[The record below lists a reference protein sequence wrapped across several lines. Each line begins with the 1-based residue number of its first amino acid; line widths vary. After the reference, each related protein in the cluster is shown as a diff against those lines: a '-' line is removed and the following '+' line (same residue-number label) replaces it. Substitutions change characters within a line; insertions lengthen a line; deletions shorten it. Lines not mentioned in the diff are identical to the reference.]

1 MSAGQQAVQAKPGA
15 KLTGGQVLVEGLRR
29 EGVKHVF
36 CVPGESYLGAL
47 DALYDA
53 PEIRIIVN
61 RQEGGACYMAEG
73 YAKATRS
80 VGVCFVTRGPGATN
94 ASIGIHCADQD
105 STPLVLFVGQVP
117 RANRGRE
124 ALQEVDYER
133 FFGSMAKWVVEPTTP
148 ARLAEAVP
156 RAFHIARSGRPGP
169 VVVSLPEDM
178 LVEQA
183 DARLRSPLPRSRP
196 HPDPAQIAELARRIA
211 AAEKP
216 ALVVGSGVQYGAR
229 EALVHFAER
238 YGIPVTTSFRRM
250 DAFPNSHPNYAG
262 TLASGMTAGQD
273 TVRGA
278 DLVVVIGDRLS
289 ENTTNDY
296 RIPAPG
302 QALAHVDV
310 EPEVIGQNFATELGI
325 VSDAGLAL
333 EALLEHSP
341 KHLAPGRDAWVKERH
356 GKYLEFS
363 TPSVRATPRVSMERV
378 SQDLSRLLPKD
389 AILTVDAGNFSGWI
403 HRFYRFDTAQ
413 SFLGPTVGSM
423 GYGLPAAIGAKLA
436 HPRRTVIAT
445 CGDGGALMTMQEL
458 ATAVQHDIPVIL
470 LVFNNGTFGTI
481 RMHQEREFPGRT
493 VATDISNPDFAALG
507 RAMGAQGYTVRT
519 SDEFAPALQAAL
531 ASGKPAV
538 LDVMSDP
545 EHISVSATL
554 ADLRAGKGVS
564 RRAK

>member
-1 MSAGQQAVQAKPGA
+1 MTAQESSTP
-15 KLTGGQVLVEGLRR
+15 KLTGGQILVEGLRR

-53 PEIRIIVN
+53 PDIRIIVN

-94 ASIGIHCADQD
+94 ASIGVHCADQD

-124 ALQEVDYER
+124 ALQEVDYGA
-133 FFGSMAKWVVEPTTP
+133 FFGSMAKWVIEVNDP
-148 ARLAEAVP
+148 ARLAEVVP

-169 VVVSLPEDM
+169 VVISLPEDM
-178 LVEQA
+178 LVE
-183 DARLRSPLPRSRP
+183 RGEPRFRNSYPRSRP
-196 HPDPAQIAELARRIA
+196 HPDPEQVAQLAKRLL

-216 ALVVGSGVQYGAR
+216 VLVVGSGVQYAPAR
-229 EALVHFAER
+229 AALIACAER
-238 YGIPVTTSFRRM
+238 FGVPVTTSFRRM

-262 TLASGMTAGQD
+262 TLAGGMVSGVD
-273 TVRGA
+273 TVKAA
-278 DLVVVIGDRLS
+278 DLVVVVGDRLG

-296 RIPAPG
+296 RVPMPG
-302 QALAHVDV
+302 QPLIHVDV
-310 EPEVIGQNFATELGI
+310 EPEVIGQNFATDLAI
-325 VSDAGLAL
+325 VADAALTL
-333 EALLEHSP
+333 EALLEHAPKSP
-341 KHLAPGRDAWVKERH
+341 PPGRAQWVQERH
-356 GKYLEFS
+356 KKYLDYSMPGER
-363 TPSVRATPRVSMERV
+363 PTPRVSMEQV
-378 SQDLSRLLPKD
+378 SKDLTRLLPKN

-403 HRFYRFDTAQ
+403 HRYYRFDTEQ

-436 HPRRTVIAT
+436 HPDRVVIAN
-445 CGDGGALMTMQEL
+445 CGDGGAMMTVQEL
-458 ATAVQHDIPVIL
+458 ATAVQHNLPVIQ

-481 RMHQEREFPGRT
+481 RMHQERDFPGRT
-493 VATDISNPDFAALG
+493 VATDLSNPDFAALG
-507 RAMGAQGYTVRT
+507 RAMGAEGYTVRT
-519 SDEFAPALQAAL
+519 SAEFAPALQAAL
-531 ASGKPAV
+531 ASGKTAV
-538 LDVMSDP
+538 LDIMTDP
-545 EHISVSATL
+545 EHISVSQTIS
-554 ADLRAGKGVS
+554 DLRAGKGVS

>member
-1 MSAGQQAVQAKPGA
+1 MSAGQGA
-15 KLTGGQVLVEGLRR
+15 AGAELTGGQVVVEGLRR

-53 PEIRIIVN
+53 RDIRLIVN

-94 ASIGIHCADQD
+94 ASIGIHCASQD

-117 RANRGRE
+117 RPNRGRE

-133 FFGSMAKWVVEPTTP
+133 FFGGMAKWVVEPQSA

-156 RAFHIARSGRPGP
+156 RAFHVARSGRPGP
-169 VVVSLPEDM
+169 VIVALPEDM
-178 LVEQA
+178 LLERT
-183 DARLRSPLPRSRP
+183 DARLRNPYPRSQP
-196 HPDPAQIAELARRIA
+196 HPDPAQIFELARRIA

-216 ALVVGSGVQYGAR
+216 VLIVGSGVQDTASR
-229 EALVHFAER
+229 QALIRCAER
-238 YGIPVTTSFRRM
+238 HGLPVTTSFRRM

-262 TLASGMTAGQD
+262 NLATGMTCGQD

-289 ENTTNDY
+289 EITTNDY

-302 QALAHVDV
+302 QPLVHVDI

-333 EALLEHSP
+333 AALLEH
-341 KHLAPGRDAWVKERH
+341 APETLGAGRAAWIKERH
-356 GKYLEFS
+356 ARYLEFS
-363 TPSVRATPRVSMERV
+363 TPPDRPAARVSMDRV
-378 SQDLSRLLPKD
+378 ARDLSRLLPKD

-403 HRFYRFDTAQ
+403 HRFHRFDVEH

-423 GYGLPAAIGAKLA
+423 GYGLPSAIGAKLA
-436 HPRRTVIAT
+436 YPDRTVIAT

-458 ATAVQHDIPVIL
+458 ATAVQHDIPVIQ
-470 LVFNNGTFGTI
+470 LVFNNGSFGTI
-481 RMHQEREFPGRT
+481 RMHQERQFPGRT
-493 VATDISNPDFAALG
+493 VATDLANPDFAALG
-507 RAMGAQGYTVRT
+507 RAMGAAGYTVRT

-531 ASGKPAV
+531 TGGKPAV
-538 LDVMSDP
+538 LDVLTDL
-545 EHISVSATL
+545 EQISVSATL
-554 ADLRAGKGVS
+554 AELRAGKGAS